1 MPCKMQRETEGTM
14 RTSTLSILLSAIAI
28 GIGLFMVKYRVQDLE
43 SQLDD
48 LNRQIARDREAIQV
62 LRAEWSHLN
71 EPRRLKVLAS
81 RYLSMAPVSLD
92 KVTSPNKLNSKI
104 PFRQKK
110 PDVKIAENSDIT
122 SRKEKSP

>member
-43 SQLDD
+43 SQLGD
-48 LNRQIARDREAIQV
+48 LNRQIARDREALQV

-71 EPRRLKVLAS
+71 EPRRLKVLAN
-81 RYLSMAPVSLD
+81 RHLSMAPVSLD

-104 PFRQKK
+104 PFRQKV
-110 PDVKIAENSDIT
+110 PDVKIAENSEIT